1 VTNLAPARERTLD
14 ELTLGSSLSLE
25 ELVDRS
31 ALAEMATSF
40 HELFGVPLR
49 IFSEAGVLLADASVQ
64 PLVYEYLI
72 EHHRR
77 AKAALQEVVTAVKKI
92 DPGQKGE
99 ASYTCF
105 TGAVYHVVAIRYD
118 NRPLGRMVL
127 GPFLPPTIKDV
138 PQSLL
143 AVEPDVDLAKAKE
156 LLLKMPKAREE
167 TVRQIARHLRGTLD
181 LILFSGHKALLTSSM
196 HLASVRESFRDL
208 QEKNGKLQEAYD
220 RLKELDRLKS
230 NFLATVSHELRTP
243 LTSIIGYS
251 EMLAEGIAGEMSAE
265 QRDFVRT
272 IHEKGEQLLELITGL
287 LDLSKLESGTLAMRK
302 TDVGVDVLVADVVQT
317 VSPTARKRNV
327 RIASDVDDGL
337 PKLWADPTRLRQVL
351 LNLTDNALKFTP
363 EGGTVAIAARATML
377 DVEPSDDDGGLVLF
391 RSRQP
396 AIELRVSDDGIGIPD
411 SEKQKVFD
419 AFYQVDSSSTRQVGG
434 TGLGLSIVKRLVE
447 GHDGRVSIE
456 DNKPRGAVFVV
467 TIPCRKTTLSG

>member
-1 VTNLAPARERTLD
+1 VNAEPSTGRSLD
-14 ELTLGSSLSLE
+14 ELTLGSSLTLE
-25 ELVDRS
+25 ELVDRT
-31 ALAEMATSF
+31 ALGEMATSF
-40 HELFGVPLR
+40 FELFGVPLR

-64 PLVYEYLI
+64 PAIYEYLA
-72 EHHRR
+72 ENHRR
-77 AKAALQEVVTAVKKI
+77 AKAALQEVVTAVKRV
-92 DPGQKGE
+92 DPSQKGE

-105 TGAVYHVVAIRYD
+105 TGAVYHVVAIPYD
-118 NRPLGRMVL
+118 GRMLGRMVL
-127 GPFLPPTIKDV
+127 GPFLPPSVREI

-143 AVEPDVDLAKAKE
+143 VVEPDVDLVKIKE
-156 LLLKMPKAREE
+156 LLVKMPRAREE

-208 QEKNGKLQEAYD
+208 QDKNGKLQEAYD
-220 RLKELDRLKS
+220 KLKELDRLKS

-251 EMLAEGIAGEMSAE
+251 EMLAEGIAGDMTAE

-287 LDLSKLESGTLAMRK
+287 LDLSKLESGTLSMK
-302 TDVGVDVLVADVVQT
+302 KVDVAVGDVVADVVQT
-317 VSPTARKRNV
+317 VSPGARKRGV
-327 RIASDVDDGL
+327 SVTSDVAAAL
-337 PKLWADPTRLRQVL
+337 PKLWADPTRLRQIL

-363 EGGTVAIAARATML
+363 QEGIVHIACRTKTI
-377 DVEPSDDDGGLVLF
+377 ETSPDDEDGLVLL

-396 AIELRVSDDGIGIPD
+396 ALELRVSDNGIGIPD
-411 SEKQKVFD
+411 AEKTKVFD

-447 GHDGRVSIE
+447 GHGGSVTIE
-456 DNKPRGAVFVV
+456 DNTPTGAIFVV
-467 TIPCRKTTLSG
+467 TIPFRKMTLA

>member
-1 VTNLAPARERTLD
+1 VTTAESQERSVD
-14 ELTLGSSLSLE
+14 ELTLGGALALE
-25 ELVDRS
+25 ELVERS
-31 ALAEMATSF
+31 ALGEMATSF

-49 IFSEAGVLLADASVQ
+49 IFSEAGLLLADASVQ
-64 PLVYEYLI
+64 PAVYEYLA
-72 EHHRR
+72 EKHRR
-77 AKAALQEVVTAVKKI
+77 AKAALQEVVTAVKRV
-92 DPGQKGE
+92 DPGPKGE

-105 TGAVYHVVAIRYD
+105 TGAVYHVMAIRYD
-118 NRPLGRMVL
+118 GRQLGRFVL
-127 GPFLPPTIKDV
+127 GPFLPTTVKDL

-143 AVEPDVDLAKAKE
+143 AVEPDVDVAVVRE
-156 LLLKMPKAREE
+156 LLVKMPRAREE

-251 EMLAEGIAGEMSAE
+251 EMLAEGIAGDMTLE

-272 IHEKGEQLLELITGL
+272 IHEKGEQLLELISGL
-287 LDLSKLESGTLAMRK
+287 LDLSKLESGTLAMKR
-302 TDVGVDVLVADVVQT
+302 TDVVVADVVADVLMT
-317 VSPTARKRNV
+317 VSPTARKREV
-327 RIASDVDDGL
+327 TVTSDIATGL

-363 EGGTVAIAARATML
+363 LGGRVTLSVRLVSVDITP
-377 DVEPSDDDGGLVLF
+377 EDDDGGFVLL
-391 RSRQP
+391 RSKRS
-396 AIELRVSDDGIGIPD
+396 AVEIRVSDTGIGIPD
-411 SEKQKVFD
+411 EEKTKVFD

-447 GHDGRVSIE
+447 GHEGKVTIE
-456 DNKPRGAVFVV
+456 DNVPRGAVFVV
-467 TIPCRKTTLSG
+467 TIPLRKSTLS

>member
-1 VTNLAPARERTLD
+1 VTMPEMRERTLD
-14 ELTLGSSLSLE
+14 ELTLGSALSLE

-31 ALAEMATSF
+31 ALTEMATSF
-40 HELFGVPLR
+40 HQLFGVPLR
-49 IFSEAGVLLADASVQ
+49 IFSDAGVLLADASVQ
-64 PLVYEYLI
+64 PAIYEYLI
-72 EHHRR
+72 ENHRR
-77 AKAALQEVVTAVKKI
+77 AKAALQEVVAAVKRV
-92 DPGQKGE
+92 DPGPKGE
-99 ASYTCF
+99 AAYTCF
-105 TGAVYHVVAIRYD
+105 TGAVYHVVAIQYD
-118 NRPLGRMVL
+118 SRQLGRLVL
-127 GPFLPPTIKDV
+127 GPFLPTTVKDV

-143 AVEPDVDLAKAKE
+143 AVEPDVDLAVAKD
-156 LLLKMPKAREE
+156 LLLRMPRAREE

-208 QEKNGKLQEAYD
+208 QEKAGKLQEAYD

-251 EMLAEGIAGEMSAE
+251 EMLAEGIAGDMTVE
-265 QRDFVRT
+265 QKDFVRT

-287 LDLSKLESGTLAMRK
+287 LDLSKLESGTLAMRR
-302 TDVGVDVLVADVVQT
+302 TDVAVDALVADVVQT
-317 VSPTARKRNV
+317 VSPTARKRGVNV
-327 RIASDVDDGL
+327 VSEVDAAL

-363 EGGTVAIAARATML
+363 PGGTVLIGARATSI
-377 DVEPSDDDGGLVLF
+377 DVAPPDDDGGIVLL
-391 RSRQP
+391 RSKQT
-396 AIELRVSDDGIGIPD
+396 AVELRVSDTGIGIPD
-411 SEKQKVFD
+411 GEKQKVFD

-447 GHDGRVSIE
+447 GHDGRIAIK
-456 DNKPRGAVFVV
+456 DNQPSGAVFVV
-467 TIPCRKTTLSG
+467 TIPCRRATLS

>member
-1 VTNLAPARERTLD
+1 VTTTVSARERTLD

-31 ALAEMATSF
+31 ALTEMATSF
-40 HELFGVPLR
+40 HALFGVPLR
-49 IFSEAGVLLADASVQ
+49 VFSEAGVLMADASVQ
-64 PLVYEYLI
+64 PALYEYLI
-72 EHHRR
+72 ENHRR
-77 AKAALQEVVTAVKKI
+77 AKAALQEVVAAVKRV
-92 DPGQKGE
+92 DPGPKGE

-118 NRPLGRMVL
+118 NRQLGRMVL
-127 GPFLPPTIKDV
+127 GPFLPPTVKEL
-138 PQSLL
+138 PQSFTV
-143 AVEPDVDLAKAKE
+143 VEPDADLEVVKE
-156 LLLKMPKAREE
+156 LLVKMPKAREE

-302 TDVGVDVLVADVVQT
+302 TDVSVDQVIADVVQT
-317 VSPTARKRNV
+317 VSPTARKRSV
-327 RIASDVDDGL
+327 RVVSELDEGL

-363 EGGTVAIAARATML
+363 EGGVVSIAAKATSV
-377 DVEPSDDDGGLVLF
+377 DVEPADEDGGLVLL
-391 RSRQP
+391 RSKQP
-396 AIELRVSDDGIGIPD
+396 AVEIRVSDTGIGIPD
-411 SEKQKVFD
+411 PEKTKVFD

-447 GHDGRVSIE
+447 GHDGRVRIE
-456 DNKPRGAVFVV
+456 DNKPQGAVFVV
-467 TIPCRKTTLSG
+467 TIPCRRGTLS